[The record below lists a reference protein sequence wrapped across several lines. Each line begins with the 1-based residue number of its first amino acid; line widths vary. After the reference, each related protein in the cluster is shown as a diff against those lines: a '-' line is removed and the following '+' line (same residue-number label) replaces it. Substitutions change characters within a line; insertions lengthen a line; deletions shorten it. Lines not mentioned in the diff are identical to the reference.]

1 MLYLCIA
8 LHRSIP
14 QLFQINKKMTGLKIG
29 GVPEHFNLPWR
40 LAIEEG
46 KLKDIGLDLHWSDM
60 SGGTGQMIRGL
71 ETGSIDIA
79 VLLTEGITKA
89 VLQGLDA
96 KILQVF
102 VTSPLHWGIHV
113 PFKSDIKTVD
123 QLEAQTFAISR
134 EGSGSQ
140 LMAYVKADQ
149 EGWNISDLKFNV
161 IGDVYGGL
169 WALENNE
176 AQAFLWEKYTTF
188 PYCEQGKCRYI
199 DEVVTPWPCFVIA
212 VSNKAY
218 AKHKDLLDKMCTVVN
233 HRAREIKKDENT
245 VEIISW
251 RYNLRSGQVA
261 NWLIETD
268 WNYDGIEYPLA
279 FEKTVKYLLKLK
291 LINENEAFDWRS
303 KLFFN

>member
-8 LHRSIP
+8 LYRSIP

-60 SGGTGQMIRGL
+60 SGGTRQMIRGL

-96 KILQVF
+96 KILQVY

-169 WALENNE
+169 WALEHNE

-199 DEVVTPWPCFVIA
+199 DEVVTPWPCFVVA